1 MKYVVKLLRN
11 FVLCIFTIYS
21 INVLFSLVN
30 IYIPLNIYT
39 LSVGTFLG
47 VFGITYLIVLKLFL

>member
-11 FVLCIFTIYS
+11 LVLCIFTIYS

-30 IYIPLNIYT
+30 IYIPLNFYT
-39 LSVGTFLG
+39 ITIGTFLG
-47 VFGITYLIVLKLFL
+47 VFGITCLVILKLFL